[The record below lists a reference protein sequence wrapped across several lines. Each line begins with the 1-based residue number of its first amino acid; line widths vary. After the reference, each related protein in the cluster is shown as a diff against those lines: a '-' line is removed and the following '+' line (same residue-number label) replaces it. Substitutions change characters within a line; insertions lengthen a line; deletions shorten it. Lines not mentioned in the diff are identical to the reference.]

1 MKGRKVPRLPT
12 WNDYCNGNTS
22 MSTYEQDYKK
32 FRNERVVFT
41 ATVWVTYYVSWR
53 ETWVRIPRGMQ
64 DIIDQICHM
73 FEDQGVQF
81 RVSDHTNFY
90 TKMIF
95 SHISLEQT
103 DEMISVLT
111 LSLPQEFTVKKTI
124 KE

>member
-1 MKGRKVPRLPT
+1 
-12 WNDYCNGNTS
+12 
-22 MSTYEQDYKK
+22 
-32 FRNERVVFT
+32 
-41 ATVWVTYYVSWR
+41 
-53 ETWVRIPRGMQ
+53 
-64 DIIDQICHM
+64 M